1 MKNSSQLFAF
11 ARTTATATLL
21 AVCLLTVAS
30 CTKLRSG
37 QSFVAESDGIN
48 YRYEVII
55 SNHNYVRVTPVSGP
69 EAVTGAINIP
79 STVRHEDYTYV
90 VTQIGANAFSNYTGI
105 TSITIPGTVS
115 IIETNAFRN
124 CQSLTTVNVSN
135 SISTID
141 AYAFENC
148 SQLQSFHFATSLS
161 TLGQGCFRGC
171 SSLTTAD
178 LPSTITA
185 VPDEAFNGCTSLSSL
200 RLPATIM
207 QIGNKAFAHCTGLR
221 SIYLDRSV
229 QQIGDS
235 TFFDCDSVQ
244 SITCL
249 TSTPPACS
257 VTTFGN
263 MPTAIPVTVMMS
275 SINNYQVATGWNRF
289 TNYIGT
295 Y

>member
-1 MKNSSQLFAF
+1 MKNSSQLFAY
-11 ARTTATATLL
+11 ARKTATATLF
-21 AVCLLTVAS
+21 AVFLLTVAS

-48 YRYEVII
+48 YRYEVIV

-105 TSITIPGTVS
+105 TSVTIPGTVS

-148 SQLQSFHFATSLS
+148 SQLQTFHFATSLS
-161 TLGQGCFRGC
+161 TLGQGCFRGFPWLLIINHC
-171 SSLTTAD
+171 RSSLNYH
-178 LPSTITA
+178 SR
-185 VPDEAFNGCTSLSSL
+185 S
-200 RLPATIM
+200 R
-207 QIGNKAFAHCTGLR
+207 R
-221 SIYLDRSV
+221 SIQRLHIALQPSV
-229 QQIGDS
+229 ACYHHADWQ
-235 TFFDCDSVQ
+235 Q
-244 SITCL
+244 SICPL
-249 TSTPPACS
+249 YRPAKHLFRPFCAA
-257 VTTFGN
+257 N
-263 MPTAIPVTVMMS
+263 WRQHIL
-275 SINNYQVATGWNRF
+275 
-289 TNYIGT
+289 
-295 Y
+295 